1 MYKEKKM
8 SLNEIL
14 KVLENIK
21 KNSPHLAD
29 EIAINFAIEAI
40 KEKYQTEPHRA

>member
-1 MYKEKKM
+1 M

-14 KVLENIK
+14 TVLENIK
-21 KNSPHLAD
+21 ENSPHLAD
-29 EIAINFAIEAI
+29 EIAINFAIETI